1 MANSI
6 IHEHV
11 TLPSFKF
18 LMAVF
23 LVLSVILGIC
33 PLIVWAPKLAR
44 VRRMGL
50 REYAKLGT
58 TYTDAFDRKW
68 LHHAEPPAEPLLGTA
83 DVQSLADMGASYD
96 LVRQMSIAPITKG
109 LAVQLAVL
117 AALPLIP
124 VVVYATP
131 TAAIVN
137 AIMKMI
143 A

>member
-1 MANSI
+1 
-6 IHEHV
+6 
-11 TLPSFKF
+11 L
-18 LMAVF
+18 F

-33 PLIVWAPKLAR
+33 PLVVWAPKLAR
-44 VRRMGL
+44 IRRMGL
-50 REYAKLGT
+50 RDYAKLGNR
-58 TYTDAFDRKW
+58 YTEEFDHKW
-68 LHHAEPPAEPLLGTA
+68 LRHEEPPAEPLLGTP
-83 DVQSLADMGASYD
+83 DVQSLADMAASYD